1 MIQCKKCKKIFKLQK
16 GLDYHHNKTNNCLNK
31 CNICLKKFTTK
42 YGLSKHESI
51 VCKQKYECI
60 LCDKV
65 YSTKYNLS
73 VHICDKNNHICDN
86 NDQNIGEILKNLPND
101 KQIVIIQNIQNINNE
116 IENKININNEI
127 DNKKINIDNKKIN
140 INNNFFDTQPKRFLF
155 DYVVK
160 EDDKR
165 GLLEIDGYS
174 EEIADMYMY
183 EEEKFKKQSKDIIY
197 KYDKDKL
204 QVEGMKILFTRLQKD
219 PTNRNVMIRKSKSG
233 KCYIYDT
240 EWIEKKLQ
248 EIITK
253 ICKRLC
259 DTLYDQE
266 TSLNHFIRLVFGSQP
281 NRYIELRKHIEEEII
296 NVKQNLIN

>member
-1 MIQCKKCKKIFKLQK
+1 MNVC
-16 GLDYHHNKTNNCLNK
+16 NK
-31 CNICLKKFTTK
+31 CNKNFINENSLIQHNVKNPNCINKCSICLKIFSSNKTLK
-42 YGLSKHESI
+42 KHENI
-51 VCKQKYECI
+51 VCKQRFMCI
-60 LCDKV
+60 YCNNI
-65 YSTKYNLS
+65 YTTKYR
-73 VHICDKNNHICDN
+73 VKEHICKHNQNFALKNIPK
-86 NDQNIGEILKNLPND
+86 NDQNIGEILKNIPKD
-101 KQIVIIQNIQNINNE
+101 KQIVIIQNISNSNNDIDINNE
-116 IENKININNEI
+116 INN
-127 DNKKINIDNKKIN
+127 NSKNRM
-140 INNNFFDTQPKRFLF
+140 NNNFFDTQPNRFMF
-155 DYVVK
+155 DYIVK

-266 TSLNHFIRLVFGSQP
+266 TSLNHFVRLVFGSQP
-281 NRYIELRKHIEEEII
+281 KRYIELRKHIEEEII
-296 NVKQNLIN
+296 NVKQTLIPYIKK